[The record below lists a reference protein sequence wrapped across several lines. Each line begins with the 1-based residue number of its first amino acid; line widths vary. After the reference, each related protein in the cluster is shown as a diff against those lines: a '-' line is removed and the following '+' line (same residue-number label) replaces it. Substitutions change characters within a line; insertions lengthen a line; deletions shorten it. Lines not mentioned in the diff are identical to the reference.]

1 MPKLVEFFI
10 AIVTCVA
17 ALAAGFCV
25 GNHWAPDAIWSA
37 VFGAVAGATCAAVFW
52 GIALFLATLVP
63 SAAVSGHVVGFD
75 FEILLI
81 ATPVCGAIAGV
92 MGYRRALPP
101 R

>member
-1 MPKLVEFFI
+1 VEIFS

-17 ALAAGFCV
+17 ASAAGFYV

-37 VFGAVAGATCAAVFW
+37 VFGALVGEVCAGLYW
-52 GIALFLATLVP
+52 GVALFLATMVP
-63 SAAVSGHVVGFD
+63 SADVSGYAVGFE
-75 FEILLI
+75 FVILLV

-92 MGYRRALPP
+92 MGYRRTLPP

>member
-1 MPKLVEFFI
+1 MEIFS

-17 ALAAGFCV
+17 ALAAGFYV
-25 GNHWAPDAIWSA
+25 GNHWASDAIWSA
-37 VFGAVAGATCAAVFW
+37 VFGAVAGEVCAAVFW
-52 GIALFLATLVP
+52 GFALFLATMVP
-63 SAAVSGHVVGFD
+63 SAAVSGRAVGFD

-92 MGYRRALPP
+92 MGYRRTLPP

>member
-1 MPKLVEFFI
+1 MEIFS

-17 ALAAGFCV
+17 ALAAGFYV
-25 GNHWAPDAIWSA
+25 GNHWASDAIWSA
-37 VFGAVAGATCAAVFW
+37 VFGAVAGEVCAAVFW
-52 GIALFLATLVP
+52 GCALFLATMVP
-63 SAAVSGHVVGFD
+63 SAAVSGRAVGFD

-92 MGYRRALPP
+92 MGYRRTLPP

>member
-1 MPKLVEFFI
+1 MEIFS

-17 ALAAGFCV
+17 ALAAGFYV
-25 GNHWAPDAIWSA
+25 GNHWASDAIWSA
-37 VFGAVAGATCAAVFW
+37 VFGAVAGEVCAAVFW
-52 GIALFLATLVP
+52 GVALFLATMVP
-63 SAAVSGHVVGFD
+63 SAAVSGRAVGFD

-92 MGYRRALPP
+92 MGYRRTLPP